1 MKKKKKRKVFKRKES
16 EREKMVEFFIAFRH
30 IVERKF
36 QSIFSTLGIAIAVTV
51 FIVSLT
57 VSNGLGRNMINSLL
71 TMSPHILI
79 KHKKKN
85 FFENYGEVVEN
96 LKKVEGVKAVIPKI
110 NSQSIIKS
118 QGFARGVLA
127 YGIMPDNVKNDLDLR
142 MIAGN
147 NNVEELNSILVGEEL
162 AKGMGLKVGQEI
174 SLVSAENNEIKL
186 IVRGIFKTGF
196 LEYDTNLA
204 IVPMKTMQI
213 SADQGE
219 VATDIWVKTINPQKV
234 ENVEKK
240 IISNNVIPHSEYG
253 ILDWKMLNQSLLNAV
268 RFEKFVLIAI
278 LSLLLLI
285 ASFAVSVILNM
296 VVREKIKDIG
306 ILKSIGYTNKN
317 IRRIFMIEGLLL
329 GFFGMIMG
337 SILSPIVLFVL
348 KILFKVFMK
357 NGTYYL
363 EELPLYISAKELAI
377 IYVVTVIVIFISTIF
392 PASRAAKLKPVEAL
406 KYE

>member
-1 MKKKKKRKVFKRKES
+1 
-16 EREKMVEFFIAFRH
+16 
-30 IVERKF
+30 
-36 QSIFSTLGIAIAVTV
+36 
-51 FIVSLT
+51 
-57 VSNGLGRNMINSLL
+57 
-71 TMSPHILI
+71 
-79 KHKKKN
+79 
-85 FFENYGEVVEN
+85 
-96 LKKVEGVKAVIPKI
+96 
-110 NSQSIIKS
+110 
-118 QGFARGVLA
+118 
-127 YGIMPDNVKNDLDLR
+127 
-142 MIAGN
+142 
-147 NNVEELNSILVGEEL
+147 
-162 AKGMGLKVGQEI
+162 
-174 SLVSAENNEIKL
+174 
-186 IVRGIFKTGF
+186 
-196 LEYDTNLA
+196 
-204 IVPMKTMQI
+204 
-213 SADQGE
+213 
-219 VATDIWVKTINPQKV
+219 
-234 ENVEKK
+234 
-240 IISNNVIPHSEYG
+240 
-253 ILDWKMLNQSLLNAV
+253 MLNQSLLNAV

-329 GFFGMIMG
+329 GFFGMIMA

-363 EELPLYISAKELAI
+363 EELPLYISAKELVI

>member
-1 MKKKKKRKVFKRKES
+1 
-16 EREKMVEFFIAFRH
+16 MVEFFIAFRH

-147 NNVEELNSILVGEEL
+147 NNIEELNSILVGEEL

-240 IISNNVIPHSEYG
+240 IISNNVIPRSEYG

-337 SILSPIVLFVL
+337 SILSPIVLFAL
-348 KILFKVFMK
+348 KILFKVFMR

-363 EELPLYISAKELAI
+363 EELPLYISAKELVI